1 MPRTWIIRIAV
12 GGFFLLTLHFSLAG
26 CTTIKKMVG
35 ITPPEDEEETYPPEA
50 AQETVVVDGKTY
62 VRSRNP
68 YYLTYPEQPEY
79 IYAEKGKEFVGL
91 QASLAK
97 TVAKYLAKEREK
109 TQKGVP
115 PDKLKDLVRQEVDR
129 ILREEGVGAFM
140 ARGGEKVPF
149 PGRAVAVIPNP
160 DSPKGYDGLNRMLAM
175 SVAETLG
182 RQKDMKVAGEDQ
194 IKAALGKA
202 GLHGKLSLRPNLQ
215 ALGDFLGVQ
224 AVLLT
229 NVVPPEKEVGGF
241 LVVEVYDTFHGSKA
255 DAIVSPAGRDGL
267 KPEAASKF
275 ARDHALRLAGAL
287 LNVDWFGRVDFVKE
301 GNLYLNLG
309 QNAGLKVGDRLKVV
323 EPGKEVINPQT
334 HASLGFSA
342 DVPKGEIKVTEL
354 LSQTGAVAQTL
365 SGGPFKSGDKV
376 KAR

>member
-1 MPRTWIIRIAV
+1 MRLSRLTRTVLGAIILMAFV
-12 GGFFLLTLHFSLAG
+12 LAMAG
-26 CTTIKKMVG
+26 CTTMKKWVG

-50 AQETVVVDGKTY
+50 VQETVVVDGKTY

-97 TVAKYLAKEREK
+97 AVAKYIAKEREK

-115 PDKLKDLVRQEVDR
+115 PDKLKDLVRQEVER

-149 PGRAVAVIPNP
+149 PGRAVAVLPNP
-160 DSPKGYDGLNRMLAM
+160 DSPKGYDGLNRTLAL
-175 SVAETLG
+175 SVADTLR
-182 RQKDMKVAGEDQ
+182 RQKDMKVADPDQ
-194 IKAALGKA
+194 VKGAVGKA
-202 GLHGKLSLRPNLQ
+202 GLHGKLSLPPNLQ
-215 ALGDFLGVQ
+215 ALGDSLGVQ

-229 NVVPPEKEVGGF
+229 GVVPPERGAGGF
-241 LVVEVYDTFHGSKA
+241 LVVEVYDTFRGTKVDSILA
-255 DAIVSPAGRDGL
+255 PAGDSGL
-267 KPEAASKF
+267 KPEAAAKF
-275 ARDHALRLAGAL
+275 ARDNALRLAGAL
-287 LNVDWFGRVDFVKE
+287 LNVEWFGRVDFVKE

-354 LSQTGAVAQTL
+354 LSTTGAVAQTL